1 MRTLWIVALLLV
13 GVEGSLL
20 ELGKM
25 ILQETGKNAI
35 TSYGSYGCNCGWGHR
50 GQPKD
55 ATDRC
60 CFVHK
65 CCYKKL
71 TDCNHKTDRYSYS
84 WKNKAII
91 CEEKNPCLK
100 EMCECDKAVAI
111 CLRENLDTYNKKYKA
126 YFKFKCK
133 KPETC

>member
-1 MRTLWIVALLLV
+1 MRTFWIVAMLLV

-25 ILQETGKNAI
+25 ILQETGKNPAI
-35 TSYGSYGCNCGWGHR
+35 SYALHGCNCGVGSRHK
-50 GQPKD
+50 PKD

-71 TDCNHKTDRYSYS
+71 TDCDPKTDGYSYGY
-84 WKNKAII
+84 KDKTIVCGVN
-91 CEEKNPCLK
+91 NPCLK

-111 CLRENLDTYNKKYKA
+111 CLRENLDTYNKKYKI
-126 YFKFKCK
+126 YPKFLCK
-133 KPETC
+133 KPDTC